1 MGKWKH
7 EMLKEMNAIMMSL
20 TTIINPVPTIVI
32 GSQGNRLK
40 PPLEIYKRSQVIDF
54 YSICHSRKY
63 FLVFIRNI

>member
-20 TTIINPVPTIVI
+20 TTIINPVTTIVI

-54 YSICHSRKY
+54 K
-63 FLVFIRNI
+63 L